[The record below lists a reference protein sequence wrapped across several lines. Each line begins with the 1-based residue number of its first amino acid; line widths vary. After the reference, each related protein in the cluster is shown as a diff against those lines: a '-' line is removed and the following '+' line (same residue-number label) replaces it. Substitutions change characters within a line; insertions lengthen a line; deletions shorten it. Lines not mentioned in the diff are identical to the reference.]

1 MNSLKLSMRHPA
13 RQASR
18 TQQRPQTRRP
28 LRLWMTGSLAVVM
41 AALLPSRS
49 LAEALADAERAETQ
63 RVIRHSRYGVIETV
77 QRLEDAALTRGLSVL
92 ARLSVPRQPV
102 IVLASSVGGTL
113 VVMDEATERVQ
124 MPFCLQVR
132 AGEGGGAEILLPAL
146 AAPQSLAEWLDVPE
160 RVVAD
165 LSLLPAVIEQAA
177 G

>member
-1 MNSLKLSMRHPA
+1 MNSLKLSMRHAA
-13 RQASR
+13 RSPSR
-18 TQQRPQTRRP
+18 TQARRP

-92 ARLSVPRQPV
+92 ARLSVPREPV

-165 LSLLPAVIEQAA
+165 LALLPAVIEQAA

>member
-1 MNSLKLSMRHPA
+1 MNSLKPHP
-13 RQASR
+13 
-18 TQQRPQTRRP
+18 RPPRRP
-28 LRLWMTGSLAVVM
+28 MRLWMTGSLAVVM

-49 LAEALADAERAETQ
+49 LAEALADAERAESQ
-63 RVIRHSRYGVIETV
+63 RVMRHSRHGVIETV
-77 QRLEDAALTRGLSVL
+77 QRIEEAALSRGLSVL
-92 ARLSVPRQPV
+92 ARLSVPKQPV

-113 VVMDEATERVQ
+113 VVMDESTERVQ

-132 AGEGGGAEILLPAL
+132 PRAGGGAEILLPAL

-165 LSLLPAVIEQAA
+165 LALLPAVIEQAA